1 MNKLCLRFSLV
12 SCLLLQALCSI
23 HVQAAAAPDRIRVGL
38 SSYTPINAAIWI
50 AE

>member
-1 MNKLCLRFSLV
+1 MNKLCLRFALV

-38 SSYTPINAAIWI
+38 SSYTPIDGAFF
-50 AE
+50 